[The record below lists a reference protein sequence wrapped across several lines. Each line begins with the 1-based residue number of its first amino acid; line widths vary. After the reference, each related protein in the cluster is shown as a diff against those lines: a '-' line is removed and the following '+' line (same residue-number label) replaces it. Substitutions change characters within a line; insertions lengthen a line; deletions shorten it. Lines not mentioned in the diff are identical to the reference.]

1 MISPTFPSTLPPSSA
16 RPAPAGAMPAPA
28 PLRAEDLLRDRRT
41 LVIEHA
47 GERYLLRLTRNGKL
61 ILTK

>member
-1 MISPTFPSTLPPSSA
+1 MRA
-16 RPAPAGAMPAPA
+16 R
-28 PLRAEDLLRDRRT
+28 DLLGEKQV

-47 GERYLLRLTRNGKL
+47 GERYHLRLTRNGKL